1 MDMKK
6 NLTNRVLTLLMA
18 LAMIVSLAA
27 CGGGKSP
34 AGTYDLAKMGDGSME
49 MTADELAA
57 LSGEELG
64 ATLELAEDNTF
75 TWDMG
80 LLADEE
86 EIYSGTWKLD
96 GDSLILDV
104 EGEEAVCTYDG
115 KTIVMD
121 MEGMILTFEKQ

>member
-1 MDMKK
+1 MKK

-18 LAMIVSLAA
+18 LAMLVSLAA

-49 MTADELAA
+49 MT
-57 LSGEELG
+57 
-64 ATLELAEDNTF
+64 
-75 TWDMG
+75 
-80 LLADEE
+80 ADEE

-121 MEGMILTFEKQ
+121 MEDMILTFEKQ